1 MKLKSVA
8 LAMACTSILMALPTS
23 AKAESK
29 PNNSFNSNYIEKETS
44 IPTLQKQAGLD
55 WLNFYTNKDVT
66 YNSSCNGY
74 TFYSNTNN
82 DNVNGNFIIYY
93 INTTTGAGVSIT
105 FNSTTCSAVT
115 FPIDVTTAPAVTL
128 SNTAIPNVTT
138 NYEEFLNE
146 YDKQEIEFDN
156 WINKMNDKMDSQFDK
171 MQKQIENSWK
181 FMKIYTYKRSSY
193 AATTDLI

>member
-1 MKLKSVA
+1 MKLKSIA
-8 LAMACTSILMALPTS
+8 LAMAFTSILMALPTS

-55 WLNFYTNKDVT
+55 WLNFYPNKDIT
-66 YNSSCNGY
+66 YNSSCNSY
-74 TFYSNTNN
+74 TFYSNNN
-82 DNVNGNFIIYY
+82 NVDGNFIIYY
-93 INTTTGAGVSIT
+93 INNTTGAGVSVT

-128 SNTAIPNVTT
+128 SNTAIPNITT

-146 YDKQEIEFDN
+146 YNKQELEFN
-156 WINKMNDKMDSQFDK
+156 SWINKMNYKMDSQFDK
-171 MQKQIENSWK
+171 MQKQMENAWK
-181 FMKIYTYKRSSY
+181 FMKM
-193 AATTDLI
+193 